1 MELEAWKLFALV
13 GLFALTLAMVFL
25 PLFFWG
31 RIRRVQDPHRR
42 HVYET
47 GVSLLSCFG
56 GGVFLATCLLHLLP
70 EARSQLDKGLLER
83 WGHLPAFPLL
93 EFLCILGLLLVL
105 VMEQVTLSWKEG
117 EEMHHVAGRRSPHH
131 TPLGAAPVANYG
143 SVEHLPGD
151 WTPPEEA
158 EEGSHSIHD
167 DPNSH
172 STLRALVL
180 VLSLS
185 LHSVFEGIA
194 LGLQPDGTALAQ
206 LLAAIAVHKSV
217 LAVTLGLNLAHS
229 RLGRA
234 GVAVCGLTFAAMA
247 PFGMGLAMLLL
258 LGTPQT
264 GTALLE
270 GVLQGLACGTFL
282 YVTFFEVLPHEM
294 NHSRHRLAKLL
305 AVLLG
310 VAAVTALC
318 LSFPHS

>member
-258 LGTPQT
+258 LGTSQT